1 MLRMQK
7 NRTHRH
13 RSVMNSTISQ
23 SESEVSSMAWIPHR
37 EDLQRYLD
45 EGEYP
50 PFRSVAMFESNF
62 IQITRKGKNV
72 DVHNHPTEA
81 TIGIIST
88 DNKLPL
94 PNIMLI
100 ARPVPRQNGQ
110 VSAGCRTEQLVLTRL
125 LPLKFVRISVH
136 DPDRQRIKL
145 KLINGRSY
153 YLQLYASPGEQ
164 QLLFDRWLSLI
175 YLLHHPPDCYL
186 RPNSC
191 MCRDNLSV
199 QILASEEEEE
209 VVCPSQHPQLPPMII
224 PSHMASPLSLSNSPE
239 SQNKAQEDADAEE
252 KGKEEVGNA
261 ASPLGESSSRESLI
275 QGPSTDTKPE
285 LNSES
290 KEHESLT
297 QTDVVRNEGDLGERA
312 NSSSLHS
319 STALD
324 QARLCQSQVD
334 RGPISQKVG
343 DRSDRRSR
351 FSEGMDILAALL
363 LLITSAPGYPGK
375 IQQCLTGQTKKLR
388 IQTHHHR
395 LQDPTDHWTH
405 FSKIPPLLTFGAVCQ
420 YACEGVQLAT
430 CELLCVAGI

>member
-13 RSVMNSTISQ
+13 RSMMNSTISQ
-23 SESEVSSMAWIPHR
+23 SESEVSSMARILHR

-153 YLQLYASPGEQ
+153 YLQLYASLGEQ

-199 QILASEEEEE
+199 QILASEEEDE
-209 VVCPSQHPQLPPMII
+209 VV
-224 PSHMASPLSLSNSPE
+224 PE

-261 ASPLGESSSRESLI
+261 ASPLGESSSREHLI

-343 DRSDRRSR
+343 DRSDRRSQ

-430 CELLCVAGI
+430 CELLCVAGS

>member
-1 MLRMQK
+1 
-7 NRTHRH
+7 
-13 RSVMNSTISQ
+13 MNSTISQ

-37 EDLQRYLD
+37 EDLQRYLG

-50 PFRSVAMFESNF
+50 PFQSVAMFESNF

-100 ARPVPRQNGQ
+100 ARPVPVRNGQ
-110 VSAGCRTEQLVLTRL
+110 VPSGCRTEQLVLTRL

-164 QLLFDRWLSLI
+164 ELLFDRWLSLI

-191 MCRDNLSV
+191 MPRDNLSV

-209 VVCPSQHPQLPPMII
+209 GVPG
-224 PSHMASPLSLSNSPE
+224 
-239 SQNKAQEDADAEE
+239 SQNKAQKDADPDE
-252 KGKEEVGNA
+252 KGKEQVGNA
-261 ASPLGESSSRESLI
+261 ASPLGESSSRASLT
-275 QGPSTDTKPE
+275 QGPSTETKTE
-285 LNSES
+285 LNSEA
-290 KEHESLT
+290 KDHESLT
-297 QTDVVRNEGDLGERA
+297 QSDVVRNEGDLGERA

-324 QARLCQSQVD
+324 QARY
-334 RGPISQKVG
+334 VG
-343 DRSDRRSR
+343 
-351 FSEGMDILAALL
+351 
-363 LLITSAPGYPGK
+363 GK
-375 IQQCLTGQTKKLR
+375 
-388 IQTHHHR
+388 
-395 LQDPTDHWTH
+395 
-405 FSKIPPLLTFGAVCQ
+405 GA
-420 YACEGVQLAT
+420 
-430 CELLCVAGI
+430 